1 LSNKVVVIGGGI
13 GALSG
18 AIRLAKMGFQVELF
32 EKNSKLGGKMNE
44 YENFGYRFDTG
55 PSLLTMPY
63 VIDELFEFVGLNR
76 SDLLEFLSL
85 DPICRYFFPDGT
97 TLDTSSN
104 REKMVRA
111 IDNFSPGQGAA
122 YQNFLNYAQRIY
134 QLTADIFLF
143 TPIHELQKLLKR
155 NYLSTLLQLNQIDP
169 IRTVH
174 QSVKSFF
181 SDHRLIQLFD
191 RYATYNGSNPFKAPA
206 TLNII
211 PYVEFGLGGFYIQGG
226 MYRLV
231 EVLESIALKV
241 GVKIHTNTPAEKILH
256 DQTKIN
262 GVSVNRTVIP
272 TNYVLCG
279 VDITVAYNQLI
290 DGKPR
295 RKKYL
300 NQLESSLSGM
310 VFMWGIGKKSTNL
323 SHHNIVFS
331 SNYQL
336 EFDQIF
342 EDQVA
347 PKDPTIYIAITSK
360 TDLGHAPSRGENW
373 FVMLNMPYLNNQQDW
388 KAETARMRSTIL
400 AKLQTLGLDITNH
413 IEVEKVH
420 TPEDYYSIYGSHRGS
435 IYGISSNSRSAAFR
449 RPANR
454 SRNLK
459 GLYFAG
465 GSSHPGGGIPLVI
478 LSGKMAAELIAEA
491 EKII

>member
-1 LSNKVVVIGGGI
+1 VVIGGGV

-18 AIRLAKMGFQVELF
+18 AIRLAKMGFEVELF
-32 EKNSKLGGKMNE
+32 EKNSELGGKMNE
-44 YENFGYRFDTG
+44 YEDLGYRFDTG
-55 PSLLTMPY
+55 PSLLTMTH
-63 VIDELFEFVGLNR
+63 VIDELFEFVGANR
-76 SDLLEFLSL
+76 SDSLEFLSL
-85 DPICRYFFPDGT
+85 DPICRYFFADGT
-97 TLDTSSN
+97 TLDTSN
-104 REKMVRA
+104 DQEKMVNA
-111 IDNFSPGQGAA
+111 IDNLAPGQGTA
-122 YQNFLNYAQRIY
+122 YKNFLNYAQRIY

-143 TPIHELQKLLKR
+143 TPIHELPKLMKR
-155 NYLSTLLQLNQIDP
+155 NYLPTLLQLNQIDP

-231 EVLESIALKV
+231 EVLESIALKE
-241 GVKIHTNTPAEKILH
+241 GVQIHTNTPAEKILH
-256 DQTKIN
+256 DQTQIH

-290 DGKPR
+290 DGKTK
-295 RKKYL
+295 RKQYL
-300 NQLESSLSGM
+300 NQLEPSLSGM
-310 VFMWGIGKKSTNL
+310 VFMWGIRKKSTKL

-331 SNYQL
+331 PNYQL

-342 EDQVA
+342 KDQVA

-360 TDLGHAPSRGENW
+360 TDPDHAPSQGENW
-373 FVMLNMPYLNNQQDW
+373 FTMLNMPYLNNQQDW
-388 KAETARMRSTIL
+388 NAETSRMRSTIL
-400 AKLQTLGLDITNH
+400 AKLQTLGLDITDDY

-420 TPEDYYSIYGSHRGS
+420 TPEDYDNIYGSHRGS
-435 IYGISSNSRSAAFR
+435 IYGISSNSRSTAFR

-465 GSSHPGGGIPLVI
+465 GSSHPGGGIPLVM
-478 LSGKMAAELIAEA
+478 LSGKMAAELIAEK

>member
-1 LSNKVVVIGGGI
+1 MSSKVVVIGGGV

-18 AIRLAKMGFQVELF
+18 AIRLAKMGFKVELF
-32 EKNSKLGGKMNE
+32 EKNSELGGKMNE
-44 YENFGYRFDTG
+44 HENSGYRFDTG

-76 SDLLEFLSL
+76 PDLLDFLSL
-85 DPICRYFFPDGT
+85 DPICRHFFSDGT
-97 TLDTSSN
+97 ILDTSCN
-104 REKMVRA
+104 REKMVRT

-122 YQNFLNYAQRIY
+122 YKNFINYAQRIY

-143 TPIHELQKLLKR
+143 TPIHELHKLLKR
-155 NYLSTLLQLNQIDP
+155 NYVSTLLQLNQIDP

-211 PYVEFGLGGFYIQGG
+211 PYVEFGLGGFYIKGG
-226 MYRLV
+226 MYRLI
-231 EVLESIALKV
+231 EVLESIAQKV

-256 DQTKIN
+256 DQKQIN
-262 GVSVNRTVIP
+262 GVSVDRTVIP

-279 VDITVAYNQLI
+279 VDVSVAYNRLI
-290 DGKPR
+290 AGKSS
-295 RKKYL
+295 RKQYL
-300 NQLESSLSGM
+300 NQLEPSLSGM
-310 VFMWGIGKKSTNL
+310 VFMWGIGKKSPNL
-323 SHHNIVFS
+323 SHHNIIFS

-336 EFDQIF
+336 EFNQIF

-360 TDLGHAPSRGENW
+360 TDPDHAPSHSENW
-373 FVMLNMPYLNNQQDW
+373 FVMLNMPYLNSQQDW
-388 KAETARMRSTIL
+388 KAETDRMRSTVL
-400 AKLQTLGLDITNH
+400 AKLKKLGLDIASH

-420 TPEDYYSIYGSHRGS
+420 TPEDYYRIYGSNRGS
-435 IYGISSNSRSAAFR
+435 IYGISSNSRRTAFR

-454 SRNLK
+454 SRSLK